1 MPYSRYLQMQ
11 RSHWRAGRHTD
22 RRASGNDSAK
32 DKSGDATAATEP
44 AQAST
49 EELAPFLPE
58 GMLEQLE
65 ITVEDLVELTQV
77 LARAVRQRVA
87 ST

>member
-1 MPYSRYLQMQ
+1 
-11 RSHWRAGRHTD
+11 
-22 RRASGNDSAK
+22 
-32 DKSGDATAATEP
+32 
-44 AQAST
+44 
-49 EELAPFLPE
+49 
-58 GMLEQLE
+58 MLEQLE